1 MLLKEPPSY
10 LPAVNKVAM
19 TASYFTTGENKS
31 KQSPF
36 WKCIDFMHNSDMCHL
51 TTILVP
57 LGVMRRKNG
66 LNILALDSYPCLNMG
81 NLRETYQYS
90 LNHNSADK

>member
-57 LGVMRRKNG
+57 WESCAAKIVSTLRKKGTKTVPLG
-66 LNILALDSYPCLNMG
+66 Y
-81 NLRETYQYS
+81 
-90 LNHNSADK
+90 